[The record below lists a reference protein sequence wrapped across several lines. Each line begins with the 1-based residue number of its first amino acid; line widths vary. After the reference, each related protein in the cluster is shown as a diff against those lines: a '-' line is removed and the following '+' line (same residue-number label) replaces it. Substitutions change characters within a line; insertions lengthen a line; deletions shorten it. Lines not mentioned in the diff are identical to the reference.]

1 MTSKLRTGTC
11 TSARSGS
18 HQEYRRDHT
27 AMDIHAR
34 FVPNRPLASMDRRE
48 ERVYPVHDHFEDAYS
63 ADGLTPKAYA
73 STLQFG
79 KVPDYHHHG
88 KPRRQSHSYSK
99 CSDLNP
105 DWRLL

>member
-1 MTSKLRTGTC
+1 MTSKLRAHCTGTC

-18 HQEYRRDHT
+18 HQEYRCDHI

-63 ADGLTPKAYA
+63 ADGLTPTAYA

-79 KVPDYHHHG
+79 VVG
-88 KPRRQSHSYSK
+88 T
-99 CSDLNP
+99 
-105 DWRLL
+105 RLSPSWETPETVSLLFRSAVI

>member
-1 MTSKLRTGTC
+1 MTSKLRAHCTSTC

-63 ADGLTPKAYA
+63 AEG
-73 STLQFG
+73 S
-79 KVPDYHHHG
+79 H
-88 KPRRQSHSYSK
+88 PRRTPPH
-99 CSDLNP
+99 CSSA
-105 DWRLL
+105 

>member
-1 MTSKLRTGTC
+1 MARKLRAHCTGIC
-11 TSARSGS
+11 TSAPSGS

-27 AMDIHAR
+27 ATDIHAR

-79 KVPDYHHHG
+79 IAG
-88 KPRRQSHSYSK
+88 T
-99 CSDLNP
+99 
-105 DWRLL
+105 RLSPSWETSETVSLLFEVQ